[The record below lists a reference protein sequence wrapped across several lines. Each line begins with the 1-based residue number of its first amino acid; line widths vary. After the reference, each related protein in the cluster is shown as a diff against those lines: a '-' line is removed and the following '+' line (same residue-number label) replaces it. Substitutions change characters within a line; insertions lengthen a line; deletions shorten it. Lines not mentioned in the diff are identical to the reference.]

1 MSVNQLTLRHE
12 KHTDTTLRAELR
24 LTLHMVKS

>member
-1 MSVNQLTLRHE
+1 VLKRENRREGQVQ
-12 KHTDTTLRAELR
+12 AELR

>member
-1 MSVNQLTLRHE
+1 VDSISLKRGDHAIQ
-12 KHTDTTLRAELR
+12 AELR